1 MSWFTINPTLLSEV
15 NCNLPRLNCK
25 VKPRLFLSATMDFQQ
40 LILNKERRWQRN
52 LVIMSV
58 VLVLLSTIHLMVGEV
73 FLSPF
78 Q

>member
-1 MSWFTINPTLLSEV
+1 
-15 NCNLPRLNCK
+15 
-25 VKPRLFLSATMDFQQ
+25 MDFQQ

-78 Q
+78 QSLSVFEQKLLLDLRLPRLLAAAMIGAALAV